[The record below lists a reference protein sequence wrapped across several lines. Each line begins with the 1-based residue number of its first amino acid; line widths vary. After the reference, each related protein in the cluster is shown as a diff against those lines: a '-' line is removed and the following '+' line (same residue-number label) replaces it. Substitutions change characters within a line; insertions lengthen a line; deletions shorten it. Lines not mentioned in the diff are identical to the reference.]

1 MSTEQ
6 DGRTDELQPGQPPIG
21 RGHGPAADA
30 RTIGLAVGA
39 LGVVFGDIGTN
50 PLFAMR
56 EAFEGHG
63 HQLAVVEDNVL
74 GLLSLMFWSLVLVI
88 CVKYL
93 TFVMRADNHGEGGIL
108 ALTALVTPKEPPVR
122 GLRWVLVLIG
132 LFGAALLY
140 GDGVITPAISVLA
153 AVEGTTIA
161 APGLDSFVVP
171 AAVVILVGLFMVQ
184 HHGTAAIGRMFGPV
198 MVVWFT
204 TIGVLGAVNVADHPR
219 VFRAVDPGYAISFFA
234 DNGFRGFL
242 VLGAVILVV
251 VGGEALY
258 ADMGHFGRRPI
269 MLGWYGLAMPS
280 LVLVYFGQG
289 ALLIDDPQAID
300 NPFYRLA
307 PDWALYPLVVLAT
320 VATVIASQAL
330 ISGAFSLTR
339 QAVQLGYSP
348 RVRISQTSP
357 TQIGQIYIGA
367 INWLLMVACV
377 GLVIGFQESANLAA
391 AYGFAVSTTMVLTSI
406 VFYFVARERFRWS
419 PWRAVALCLLFLAVD
434 LAFFGATLFKIPQGG
449 WFPLVAAVVVFTV
462 LSTWRTGRRLVHE
475 RLLRGGIPLT
485 DFVRGVPEERPV
497 RTRGAGAYLVST
509 PGVTPAAL
517 FANLEYNDAVH
528 ETVLVISVVTQ
539 EVPRID
545 AERRTEIIDLGSGF
559 HQVVLRYG
567 FMEDVDVPRALAAE
581 AAPKLGVDLD
591 RLPYFLGRESLR
603 VTARPGMAR
612 WREHLFAL
620 MSRNATSAATYFD
633 LPPEQIVEV
642 GLAVEL

>member
-1 MSTEQ
+1 VSTE
-6 DGRTDELQPGQPPIG
+6 RRERAREPVPGEPSRG
-21 RGHGPAADA
+21 DRGHVTDT
-30 RTIGLAVGA
+30 RSLGLAIGA

-56 EAFEGHG
+56 ETLEGPG
-63 HQLAVVEDNVL
+63 HQLAVVQDNVL

-93 TFVMRADNHGEGGIL
+93 AFVMRADNRGEGGIL
-108 ALTALVTPKEPPVR
+108 ALTALVTPKKPPVR
-122 GLRWVLVLIG
+122 GTRWVLVLIG

-140 GDGVITPAISVLA
+140 GDGAITPAISVLA

-161 APGLDSFVVP
+161 APSLDTFVVP
-171 AAVVILVGLFMVQ
+171 AAVAILVGLFMVQ
-184 HHGTAAIGRMFGPV
+184 HRGTAAIGRVFGPV

-204 TIGVLGAVNVADHPR
+204 TIAVLGAVNVAERPS
-219 VFRAVDPGYAISFFA
+219 VFRAVNPRYAVSFFA

-242 VLGAVILVV
+242 SLGAVILVV

-269 MLGWYGLAMPS
+269 TLGWYGLVMPS

-289 ALLIDDPQAID
+289 ALLIDDPAAID
-300 NPFYRLA
+300 NPFFRLA
-307 PDWALYPLVVLAT
+307 PDWALYPVVALAT
-320 VATVIASQAL
+320 IATVIASQAL

-339 QAVQLGYSP
+339 QAVQLGYCP
-348 RVRISQTSP
+348 RMRITHTSS

-367 INWLLMVACV
+367 VNWLLMAACV
-377 GLVIGFQESANLAA
+377 GLVIGFRKSANLAA
-391 AYGFAVSTTMVLTSI
+391 AYGFAVTTTMVLTTI
-406 VFYFVARERFRWS
+406 VFYFVARERFGW
-419 PWRAVALCLLFLAVD
+419 PLWRAVALCLLFLCFD
-434 LAFFGATLFKIPQGG
+434 LAFFGATLFKIPHGG
-449 WFPLVAAVVVFTV
+449 WVPLVAAVVVFTI

-485 DFVRGVPEERPV
+485 EFVESASKDRPV

-509 PGVTPAAL
+509 PGLTPPAL
-517 FANLEYNDAVH
+517 FANLEYNDALH
-528 ETVLVISVVTQ
+528 ETIVVISVVTD

-545 AERRTEIIDLGSGF
+545 PERRTEMVDLGAGF
-559 HQVVLRYG
+559 HQVVLHHG
-567 FMEDVDVPRALAAE
+567 FMEDIDVPEALAVE
-581 AAPKLGVDLD
+581 AAPSLGIDLAKV
-591 RLPYFLGRESLR
+591 PYFLGRESLR

-620 MSRNATSAATYFD
+620 MSRNATSAAAYFD